1 MPHYL
6 SERGYFINRD
16 WTKYILEKD
25 WTFEKYERKM
35 NGTIYFYILK
45 NDKKWKMIKNNY
57 IRMINILFK
66 NKKIF

>member
-45 NDKKWKMIKNNY
+45 NDKK
-57 IRMINILFK
+57 
-66 NKKIF
+66 